1 MWEYAIAMCG
11 YLMQVCPFDQPD
23 VASAKAEVLD
33 ILKNGQPEPD
43 FTEVFTD
50 EVDMG
55 RVEVSSPPCSRAV
68 RTCTRRCM
76 RCCPPF
82 SPAISSR

>member
-50 EVDMG
+50 EVAHGPMWK
-55 RVEVSSPPCSRAV
+55 SPVAPDV
-68 RTCTRRCM
+68 RGL
-76 RCCPPF
+76 
-82 SPAISSR
+82 